1 MNITVHPDR
10 VYLNLNPDHHGERH
24 RTAPGATAY
33 LGKYGVTTEWD
44 GRGGL
49 LGIEVTPAT
58 RGEQISVD
66 VGDLLASAI
75 TH

>member
-1 MNITVHPDR
+1 MNITVQPER
-10 VYLNLNPDHHGERH
+10 VYLDLKPDHPGPRH
-24 RTAPGATAY
+24 RIGPPSTAY
-33 LGKYGVTTEWD
+33 LGKYGVSTDWD
-44 GRGGL
+44 GEGGL

-66 VGDLLASAI
+66 VGDLLASAV

>member
-10 VYLNLNPDHHGERH
+10 VYLNLKPDHPGHA
-24 RTAPGATAY
+24 TAPPAGATAY
-33 LGKYGVTTEWD
+33 LGKYGVTTDWD

-66 VGDLLASAI
+66 VGDLLASAVQ
-75 TH
+75 H